1 MLAPVVIDI
10 PLVKSQSPPES
21 PIRIR
26 LESWKRSDKSPEK
39 RFEENVKRARQRLAE
54 KVSKAKAHNEK
65 AKAKVF
71 HHRASEQENRERLRQ
86 RVDDAIDQAALRR
99 ANRVKRLK
107 ERNAEAAQRSHVVR
121 TLKFDGLPTPPT
133 AASPSATLLEQLER
147 FKSSSADFDSLSSW
161 LCEPSTLHL
170 VRTCL
175 DEFNAPNAKPRLV
188 LGLCMMAIDHERL
201 FDVEAFPPDGIMLRE
216 ARRFYAKLLAALKT
230 ASSPAEATTTTTN
243 KKAIEPFHESYR
255 RASRFH
261 AAWSAQDRPHT
272 LSMLHASV
280 VASSARQRELHPANR
295 QAPEETIE
303 HIRKIG
309 GAEEAEEARR
319 RFDGAWQQVTSA
331 RSLEETVK
339 EIAER
344 AFWDALSE
352 RVSHGEY
359 EALFTV
365 LGEMQEAMSSLIAHS
380 PKALEELND
389 KFDAKWLEQMAKH
402 DALDVGSVAGLM
414 RYIAT
419 TLRSWQAPADDQEAS
434 EWLRGVEATL
444 DDQKTASLTLP
455 EFITSHLVPF
465 LKGARRMMGLVY
477 TRTVDLLAER
487 EAAAG
492 AGGSSSEAADI
503 D

>member
-1 MLAPVVIDI
+1 MSVRSDQRGGMKIIGRFRQTAVEVVTDVDGSRRKTVHSLALMLAPVVIDI

-39 RFEENVKRARQRLAE
+39 RFEENVKRAQRLSPRRSPRRRLTTRRPRRRCSTIAP
-54 KVSKAKAHNEK
+54 
-65 AKAKVF
+65 
-71 HHRASEQENRERLRQ
+71 SEQENRERLRQ

-216 ARRFYAKLLAALKT
+216 AKRFYAKLLAALKT
-230 ASSPAEATTTTTN
+230 ASSPAEATTTTNN

-303 HIRKIG
+303 QIRKMC
-309 GAEEAEEARR
+309 RR
-319 RFDGAWQQVTSA
+319 RGGGGG
-331 RSLEETVK
+331 ETP
-339 EIAER
+339 
-344 AFWDALSE
+344 L
-352 RVSHGEY
+352 
-359 EALFTV
+359 
-365 LGEMQEAMSSLIAHS
+365 
-380 PKALEELND
+380 
-389 KFDAKWLEQMAKH
+389 
-402 DALDVGSVAGLM
+402 
-414 RYIAT
+414 
-419 TLRSWQAPADDQEAS
+419 
-434 EWLRGVEATL
+434 
-444 DDQKTASLTLP
+444 
-455 EFITSHLVPF
+455 
-465 LKGARRMMGLVY
+465 
-477 TRTVDLLAER
+477 
-487 EAAAG
+487 
-492 AGGSSSEAADI
+492 
-503 D
+503 